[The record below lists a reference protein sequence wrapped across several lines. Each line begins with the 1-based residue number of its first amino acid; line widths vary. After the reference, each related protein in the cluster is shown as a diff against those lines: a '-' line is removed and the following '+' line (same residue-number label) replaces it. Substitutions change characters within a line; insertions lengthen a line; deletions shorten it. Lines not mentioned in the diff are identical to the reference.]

1 MPEPFKKTR
10 LLAVEGD
17 DEVNFF
23 EKLLG
28 YMSISHLVDI
38 RKSGGKDQF
47 KDLMPAFTLTRGF
60 RNIEMIAVIRDAD
73 KNAKDAFRSVTG
85 ILNKIGLKSPGSPGQ
100 FSNGIPAVGIFI
112 MPDNSSGGM
121 LEDLCLGTVK
131 DHEAMK
137 CVDDFIACTQKLKEG
152 PKNIPKARVQSF
164 LAAKPKIVNSI
175 GLGAQKG
182 YWDFKSKRLQP
193 LLSFLN
199 QFRNP
204 DLGRKIISHR

>member
-1 MPEPFKKTR
+1 MLQPFTRTR
-10 LLAVEGD
+10 LLSVEGD

-23 EKLLG
+23 EKLLE
-28 YMSISHLVDI
+28 YMGISHLVDI
-38 RKSGGKDQF
+38 RKSGGKDKF
-47 KDLMPAFTLTRGF
+47 KDLMQAYTLARGF

-85 ILNKIGLKSPGSPGQ
+85 VLKKIGLKAPGNPGQ
-100 FSNGIPAVGIFI
+100 FSSGIPAVGIFI

-121 LEDLCLGTVK
+121 LEDLCLDTVK

-137 CVDDFIACTQKLKEG
+137 CVDDFIVCTQKLKEG
-152 PKNIPKARVQSF
+152 PKNIPKARVQAF

-182 YWDFKSKRLQP
+182 YWDFDSQRLQP
-193 LLSFLN
+193 LISFLN
-199 QFRNP
+199 Q
-204 DLGRKIISHR
+204 LK